1 MSLMIDPDSRQVR
14 QFVGPCCDTEAE
26 RTWANVSDG
35 SAGVAVYF
43 ASCYRHDGVHEAW
56 IDVVL
61 GTWGA
66 EDFSDHLTFGCRVGP
81 VSGAAG
87 PAA

>member
-1 MSLMIDPDSRQVR
+1 
-14 QFVGPCCDTEAE
+14 
-26 RTWANVSDG
+26 
-35 SAGVAVYF
+35 VAVYF